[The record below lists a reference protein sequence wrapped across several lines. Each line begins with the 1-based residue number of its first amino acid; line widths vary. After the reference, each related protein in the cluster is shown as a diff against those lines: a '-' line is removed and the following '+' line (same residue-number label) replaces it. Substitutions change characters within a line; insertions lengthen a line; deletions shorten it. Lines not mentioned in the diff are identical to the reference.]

1 MGTSR
6 VQKFKEYR
14 DSLIKEGAPVL
25 GTTENNNGGVH
36 NSSIFETTSTLPL
49 DEVISAL
56 EVENK
61 EDEFMKK
68 AKKKRI
74 ISYVVFGAII
84 ALVIAG
90 IIVFAVLVF

>member
-25 GTTENNNGGVH
+25 NTTQNDDIELS
-36 NSSIFETTSTLPL
+36 SSINETTSTLPL

-56 EVENK
+56 EQENN
-61 EDEFMKK
+61 EADFIKK
-68 AKKKRI
+68 AKKRRI
-74 ISYVVFGAII
+74 ISYAIFGGIVAVII
-84 ALVIAG
+84 AL

>member
-25 GTTENNNGGVH
+25 NTTQNDDIELS
-36 NSSIFETTSTLPL
+36 SSINETTSTLPL

-56 EVENK
+56 EQENN
-61 EDEFMKK
+61 EADFIKK
-68 AKKKRI
+68 AKKRRI
-74 ISYVVFGAII
+74 ISYAIFGGIVAVII
-84 ALVIAG
+84 AL
-90 IIVFAVLVF
+90 IIVFAALVF

>member
-25 GTTENNNGGVH
+25 NTTQNDDIELG
-36 NSSIFETTSTLPL
+36 SSINETTSTLPL

-56 EVENK
+56 EQENN
-61 EDEFMKK
+61 EADFIKK
-68 AKKKRI
+68 ARKRRI
-74 ISYVVFGAII
+74 ISYAIFGGIVAVII
-84 ALVIAG
+84 AL

>member
-25 GTTENNNGGVH
+25 NTTQNDDIELG
-36 NSSIFETTSTLPL
+36 SSINETTSTLPL
-49 DEVISAL
+49 DEVINAL
-56 EVENK
+56 EQENN
-61 EDEFMKK
+61 EADFIKK
-68 AKKKRI
+68 AKKRRI
-74 ISYVVFGAII
+74 ISYAIFGGIVAVII
-84 ALVIAG
+84 AL

>member
-25 GTTENNNGGVH
+25 NTTQNDDIELG
-36 NSSIFETTSTLPL
+36 SSINETTSTLPL

-56 EVENK
+56 EQENN
-61 EDEFMKK
+61 EADFIKK
-68 AKKKRI
+68 AKKRRI
-74 ISYVVFGAII
+74 ISYVIFGGIVAVII
-84 ALVIAG
+84 AL

>member
-6 VQKFKEYR
+6 FKKFKEYR

-25 GTTENNNGGVH
+25 NTTQNDDIELG
-36 NSSIFETTSTLPL
+36 SSINETTSTLPL

-56 EVENK
+56 EQENN
-61 EDEFMKK
+61 ESDFIKK
-68 AKKKRI
+68 AKKRRI
-74 ISYVVFGAII
+74 ISYAIFGGIVAVII
-84 ALVIAG
+84 AL

>member
-25 GTTENNNGGVH
+25 NTTQNDDIELG
-36 NSSIFETTSTLPL
+36 SSINETTSTLPL

-56 EVENK
+56 EQENN
-61 EDEFMKK
+61 EADFIKK
-68 AKKKRI
+68 AKKRRI
-74 ISYVVFGAII
+74 ISYAIFGGIVAVII
-84 ALVIAG
+84 AL

>member
-25 GTTENNNGGVH
+25 NTTQNDDIELS
-36 NSSIFETTSTLPL
+36 SSINETTSTLPL

-56 EVENK
+56 EQENN
-61 EDEFMKK
+61 EVDFIKK
-68 AKKKRI
+68 AKKRRI
-74 ISYVVFGAII
+74 ISYAIFGGIVAVII
-84 ALVIAG
+84 AL

>member
-25 GTTENNNGGVH
+25 NTTQNDDIELS
-36 NSSIFETTSTLPL
+36 SSINETTSTLPL

-56 EVENK
+56 EQEIN
-61 EDEFMKK
+61 EADFIKK
-68 AKKKRI
+68 AKKRRI
-74 ISYVVFGAII
+74 ISYAIFGGIVAVII
-84 ALVIAG
+84 AL

>member
-25 GTTENNNGGVH
+25 NTTQNDDIEF
-36 NSSIFETTSTLPL
+36 NSSINETTSTLPL

-56 EVENK
+56 EQENN
-61 EDEFMKK
+61 EADFIKK
-68 AKKKRI
+68 AKKRRI
-74 ISYVVFGAII
+74 ISYAIFGGIVAVII
-84 ALVIAG
+84 AL

>member
-25 GTTENNNGGVH
+25 NTTQNDDIELG
-36 NSSIFETTSTLPL
+36 SSINETTSTLPL

-56 EVENK
+56 EQENN
-61 EDEFMKK
+61 ESDFIKK
-68 AKKKRI
+68 AKKRRI
-74 ISYVVFGAII
+74 ISYAIFGGIVAVII
-84 ALVIAG
+84 AL